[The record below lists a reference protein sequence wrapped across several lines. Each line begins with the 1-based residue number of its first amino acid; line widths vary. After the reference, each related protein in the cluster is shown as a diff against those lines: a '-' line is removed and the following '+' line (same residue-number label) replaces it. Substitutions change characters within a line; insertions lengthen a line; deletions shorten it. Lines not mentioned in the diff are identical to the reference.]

1 MADVKDRVGEH
12 RRRMREQGFRPIQVW
27 VPDTRATGF
36 RNEAHRQAAAV
47 AASDARTDDQD
58 FIEAVSAPWDEE

>member
-27 VPDTRATGF
+27 VPDTRAAGF
-36 RNEAHRQAAAV
+36 RDEAHRQAATV
-47 AASDARTDDQD
+47 AAADAHTDDQD
-58 FIEAVSAPWDEE
+58 FIETVSAPWDED

>member
-1 MADVKDRVGEH
+1 MSVKDRVSEH

-36 RNEAHRQAAAV
+36 RDEAHRQASVV
-47 AASDARTDDQD
+47 AAADAHSDDQSY
-58 FIEAVSAPWDEE
+58 IEAVSFPWDEE